1 LNFFAYGLFKGKK
14 IGYVFTIQRG
24 TDMDSTSNQPKTGGQ
39 LIVDHLVREKVSYA
53 FGIPGH
59 GNTALLDAFV
69 DRRAD
74 INLVPAMHEQNASHM
89 ADGFY
94 RTSGKIAAVAT
105 SIGPGAT
112 NTLTGVATAFA
123 DSMPQLVITGGV
135 HTYMMNRGVLQE
147 LDRPHGDNFP
157 RMAEPVVKRWW
168 QPSRV
173 EQLPTILDQA
183 FNVMLE
189 GRRGPALVNVP
200 QDIQAE
206 FTTVDYELSQGRRTQ
221 ARTFGDPEYIS
232 RAVKLLLSAKRPVIL
247 AGGGVIAADAS
258 KELVEIAEH
267 VGAAVTTS
275 FMGKGS
281 IPEDHPLFAWA
292 CGDLGSIPGN
302 ACTRE
307 ADVILAVGCRF
318 SDRITSSYRPGVTF
332 DIPKTKLIQ
341 IDIDGFEIGKNYP
354 VDVGIVGD
362 AKNILSSILAE
373 LKDFGPGRDYNNS
386 DGFARLQTLKSEW
399 LEYLRPMREAGV
411 SPMTASQVLWEA
423 RKVLPRDTIVVTDSS
438 NPQNQVFNEFPV
450 YGPKQH
456 ITAGGFSGIGFALPA
471 AIGAKLGAPNQP
483 VCAVLGDG
491 SFLQTGTELATAAIL
506 GVPAIFLV
514 INNGGWGAIRNLQLN
529 MFGEDRE
536 IITQFKTPD
545 GTPYS
550 ANIAD
555 TAKSLGCMSE
565 RVEDPREIGNAI
577 KRALASGKPYVVEAI
592 TAIERPW
599 SKMHPTGWWDITV
612 PAYLGA
618 LRAEYEKHRGF

>member
-1 LNFFAYGLFKGKK
+1 
-14 IGYVFTIQRG
+14 
-24 TDMDSTSNQPKTGGQ
+24 MDQGSNRAMTGGQ
-39 LIVDHLVREKVSYA
+39 IVVDHLVSEGVTHT

-74 INLVPAMHEQNASHM
+74 IALVPAMHEQGASHM

-94 RTSGKIAAVAT
+94 RSSGKIAAVAT

-123 DSMPQLVITGGV
+123 DSMPQLLITGGV

-157 RMAEPVVKRWW
+157 RMAEPAVKRWW
-168 QPSRV
+168 QPSRLD
-173 EQLPTILDQA
+173 QLPTILDQA

-189 GRRGPALVNVP
+189 GRRGPALINLP
-200 QDIQAE
+200 QDLQAE
-206 FTTVDYELSQGRRTQ
+206 STVVDAGGYHGRRTP
-221 ARTFGDPEYIS
+221 ARAFGDPTYIS
-232 RAVKLLLSAKRPVIL
+232 KAVQLLLSAKRPVIL
-247 AGGGVIAADAS
+247 AGGGVIAAEAS
-258 KELVEIAEH
+258 AELVAIAEH

-281 IPEDHPLFAWA
+281 IPEDHALFAWA

-332 DIPKTKLIQ
+332 DIPRTKLIQ
-341 IDIDGFEIGKNYP
+341 VDIDGFEIGKNYP
-354 VDVGIVGD
+354 VEVGILGD
-362 AKNILSSILAE
+362 AKAVLAAILAE
-373 LKDFGPGRDYNNS
+373 LRDHAPARDYRNS
-386 DGFARLQTLKSEW
+386 APFARLQALKAEW
-399 LEYLRPMREAGV
+399 FECLRPMREAGV

-423 RKVLPRDTIVVTDSS
+423 RAALPRNTIVVTDSS

-471 AIGAKLGAPNQP
+471 AIGAQLGAPDQP
-483 VCAVLGDG
+483 VVAVMGDG
-491 SFLQTGTELATAAIL
+491 SFLQTGTELATAAML
-506 GVPAIFLV
+506 GTPAIFLV

-536 IITQFKTPD
+536 IITHFKTPD
-545 GTPYS
+545 GAPYT
-550 ANIAD
+550 AQIAD
-555 TAKSLGCMSE
+555 MARSLGVASE
-565 RVEDPREIGNAI
+565 RVEDPRDIAASV
-577 KRALASGKPYVVEAI
+577 KRALASGKPYLIEAI
-592 TAIERPW
+592 CAIERPW

-612 PAYLGA
+612 PAYLGG

>member
-1 LNFFAYGLFKGKK
+1 MSGG
-14 IGYVFTIQRG
+14 
-24 TDMDSTSNQPKTGGQ
+24 SNQTMTGGQ
-39 LIVDHLVREKVSYA
+39 VIVDHLIREKVPYT

-69 DRRAD
+69 DRKAEID
-74 INLVPAMHEQNASHM
+74 LLPAMHEQNASHM

-112 NTLTGVATAFA
+112 NALTGVATAFA
-123 DSMPQLVITGGV
+123 DSMPQLLISGGV

-173 EQLPTILDQA
+173 EQLPAVLNQA

-189 GRRGPALVNVP
+189 GRRGPALINMP
-200 QDIQAE
+200 QDLQAE
-206 FTTVDYELSQGRRTQ
+206 SATVDMETAKSRRTS
-221 ARTFGDPEYIS
+221 ARAFGDPEYVTKAA
-232 RAVKLLLSAKRPVIL
+232 RLLLSAERPVIL

-258 KELVEIAEH
+258 PELVAIAEH

-281 IPEDHPLFAWA
+281 IAEDHPLFAWA

-307 ADVILAVGCRF
+307 ADVILAIGCRF
-318 SDRITSSYRPGVTF
+318 SDRIASSYRPGVTF
-332 DIPKTKLIQ
+332 DIPKTKLIHV
-341 IDIDGFEIGKNYP
+341 DIDGFEIGKNYP
-354 VDVGIVGD
+354 VEVGIIGD
-362 AKNILSSILAE
+362 AKAVLSAILAE
-373 LKDFGPGRDYNNS
+373 MRDHATPRDYKNGVQFS
-386 DGFARLQTLKSEW
+386 RLQKLKEEW
-399 LEYLRPMREAGV
+399 FAYLRPMREANV

-423 RKVLPRDTIVVTDSS
+423 RQALPRDTIVVTDSS

-471 AIGAKLGAPNQP
+471 AIGAKLGAPGQH

-491 SFLQTGTELATAAIL
+491 SFLQTGTELATAAMI
-506 GVPAIFLV
+506 GAPVIFLV

-536 IITQFKTPD
+536 IITHFKTPD
-545 GTPYS
+545 GNPWS
-550 ANIAD
+550 AKIAD
-555 TAKSLGCMSE
+555 TAKSLGCESE
-565 RVEDPREIGNAI
+565 RVKDPREIGAAV
-577 KRALASGKPYVVEAI
+577 KRALASGKPYVIEAI
-592 TAIERPW
+592 CAIERPW

-612 PAYLGA
+612 PAYLGE
-618 LRAEYEKHRGF
+618 LRAEYQKQRGF

>member
-1 LNFFAYGLFKGKK
+1 MSDL
-14 IGYVFTIQRG
+14 
-24 TDMDSTSNQPKTGGQ
+24 SNKSKSGGQ
-39 LIVDHLVREKVSYA
+39 LIVDHLIREKVSYT

-69 DRRAD
+69 DRRD
-74 INLVPAMHEQNASHM
+74 EISLVPAMHEQNASHM

-112 NTLTGVATAFA
+112 NTLTGIATAFA

-168 QPSRV
+168 TPVTV
-173 EQLPTILDQA
+173 EQIPQVMDQA
-183 FNVMLE
+183 FNAMNE
-189 GRRGPALVNVP
+189 GRKGPVLLNIP

-206 FTTVDYELSQGRRTQ
+206 ATTASYEYTNGRRTA
-221 ARTFGDPEYIS
+221 ARTFGDPEYITK
-232 RAVKLLLSAKRPVIL
+232 AAQLLLSAERPVVL

-258 KELVEIAEH
+258 GELVEIAEF

-281 IPEDHPLFAWA
+281 IAEDHELFAWA

-302 ACTRE
+302 AMTRE
-307 ADVILAVGCRF
+307 ADVILAIGCRF
-318 SDRITSSYRPGVTF
+318 SDRITSSYQPGVTF
-332 DIPKTKLIQ
+332 DIPRTKLIQ

-354 VDVGIVGD
+354 AEIGIVGD
-362 AKNILSSILAE
+362 AKAILTAILAE
-373 LKDFGPGRDYNNS
+373 LKSFGKARDYKN
-386 DGFARLQTLKSEW
+386 DPQFRRLQSLKAEW
-399 LEYLRPMREAGV
+399 FEYLRPMREANV

-456 ITAGGFSGIGFALPA
+456 ITPGGMSGIGFALPA

-483 VCAVLGDG
+483 VVAVFGDG
-491 SFLQTGTELATAAIL
+491 AFLQTGTELATAAIS
-506 GVPAIFLV
+506 GTPAIFLV

-545 GTPYS
+545 GTPYM
-550 ANIAD
+550 ANIAE
-555 TAKSLGCMSE
+555 TAKSLGVAAE
-565 RVEDPREIGNAI
+565 RVSDPREIGNAM
-577 KRALASGKPYVVEAI
+577 KRALASGKPYLVEAVC
-592 TAIERPW
+592 AIERPW

-612 PAYLGA
+612 PSYLGD
-618 LRAEYEKHRGF
+618 LRAEYVKHRGF

>member
-1 LNFFAYGLFKGKK
+1 MREA
-14 IGYVFTIQRG
+14 
-24 TDMDSTSNQPKTGGQ
+24 SNQSRTGGQ
-39 LIVDHLVREKVSYA
+39 LIVDGLVKEGVPYA

-69 DRRAD
+69 DHRAD
-74 INLVPAMHEQNASHM
+74 ITLAPAMHEQNASHM

-94 RTSGKIAAVAT
+94 RSSGKIAAAIT

-123 DSMPQLVITGGV
+123 DSMPQLLITGGV

-147 LDRPHGDNFP
+147 IDRPHGDNFP

-168 QPSRV
+168 QPV
-173 EQLPTILDQA
+173 TVDQIPTIMDQA

-189 GRRGPALVNVP
+189 GRRGPALINVP

-206 FTTVDYELSQGRRTQ
+206 ATNQRNTLSVGRRTA
-221 ARTFGDPEYIS
+221 ARVFGDPEYIS
-232 RAVKLLLSAKRPVIL
+232 KAAQLLLSAKRPVL
-247 AGGGVIAADAS
+247 MAGGGVIAAGAS
-258 KELVEIAEH
+258 SEFVAIAEFL
-267 VGAAVTTS
+267 GAPVTTS

-281 IPEDHPLFAWA
+281 IAEDHPLYAWP

-302 ACTRE
+302 AMTRD
-307 ADVILAVGCRF
+307 ADVILSVGCRF
-318 SDRITSSYRPGVTF
+318 SDRITSSYRPGITF

-341 IDIDGFEIGKNYP
+341 VDIDGFEVGKNYP
-354 VDVGIVGD
+354 VEVGILGD
-362 AKNILSSILAE
+362 AKAVLSALLGE
-373 LKDFGPGRDYNNS
+373 LREFGKPCDYANS
-386 DGFARLQTLKSEW
+386 DYFRHLTALKNEW
-399 LEYLRPMREAGV
+399 FEYLRPMREANV
-411 SPMTASQVLWEA
+411 TPMTASQVLWEA
-423 RKVLPRDTIVVTDSS
+423 RAALPRNTIVVTDSS

-471 AIGAKLGAPNQP
+471 AIGAQLGAPNTP

-506 GVPAIFLV
+506 GTPTIFLV

-536 IITQFKTPD
+536 IITQFQKPD
-545 GTPYS
+545 GSHFVPK
-550 ANIAD
+550 IAD
-555 TAKSLGCMSE
+555 TARSLGCEAE
-565 RVEDPREIGNAI
+565 RVENPAEIQSAI
-577 KRALASGKPYVVEAI
+577 KRALASGKPYLIEAI
-592 TAIERPW
+592 CAIDRPW

-612 PAYLGA
+612 PAYLGD
-618 LRAEYEKHRGF
+618 LRAEYVRGRGF

>member
-1 LNFFAYGLFKGKK
+1 
-14 IGYVFTIQRG
+14 
-24 TDMDSTSNQPKTGGQ
+24 MDTGSNQPRTGGQ
-39 LIVDHLVREKVSYA
+39 LIVEHLVREGVTHT

-69 DRRAD
+69 DHRAA
-74 INLVPAMHEQNASHM
+74 IELVPAMHEQCASHM

-94 RTSGKIAAVAT
+94 RSSGQIAAVAT

-168 QPSRV
+168 QPSGV
-173 EQLPTILDQA
+173 EQLPTVLDQA

-189 GRRGPALVNVP
+189 GRRGPALINLP

-206 FTTVDYELSQGRRTQ
+206 FATGEYQISDGRRTQ
-221 ARTFGDPEYIS
+221 ARSFGDPEYIS
-232 RAVKLLLSAKRPVIL
+232 RAAKLLLSAQRPVIL
-247 AGGGVIAADAS
+247 AGGGVIAAEAS
-258 KELVEIAEH
+258 AELVAIAEFI
-267 VGAAVTTS
+267 GAAVTTS
-275 FMGKGS
+275 FMGKGA

-307 ADVILAVGCRF
+307 ADVILAIGCRF

-341 IDIDGFEIGKNYP
+341 VDIDGFEIGKNYP
-354 VDVGIVGD
+354 VEVGILGD
-362 AKNILSSILAE
+362 AKAVLSAILGE
-373 LKDFGPGRDYNNS
+373 LKAFGRPRDYRNS
-386 DGFARLQTLKSEW
+386 DYFSRLQALKQEW
-399 LEYLRPMREAGV
+399 VEYLRPMREAGV

-450 YGPKQH
+450 FGPKQH

-491 SFLQTGTELATAAIL
+491 SFLQTGTELATAAIM
-506 GVPAIFLV
+506 GTPVIFLV

-545 GTPYS
+545 GSAYS
-550 ANIAD
+550 ARIAE
-555 TAKSLGCMSE
+555 TARSLGCEGE
-565 RVEDPREIGNAI
+565 RVEDPREIGNAL
-577 KRALASGKPYVVEAI
+577 KRALASGKPYVVEAVC
-592 TAIERPW
+592 AIERPW

-612 PAYLGA
+612 PAYLGT
-618 LRAEYEKHRGF
+618 LRAEYQKHRGF

>member
-1 LNFFAYGLFKGKK
+1 
-14 IGYVFTIQRG
+14 
-24 TDMDSTSNQPKTGGQ
+24 MTGGQ
-39 LIVDHLVREKVSYA
+39 IIVDHLVRENVPYT

-69 DRRAD
+69 DRKSEID
-74 INLVPAMHEQNASHM
+74 VIPSMHEQNASHM

-94 RTSGKIAAVAT
+94 RTSSKIAAVCT

-123 DSMPQLVITGGV
+123 DSMPQLLICGGV

-147 LDRPHGDNFP
+147 IDRPHGDNFP

-173 EQLPTILDQA
+173 DQLPTVLNQA
-183 FNVMLE
+183 FNAMLE
-189 GRRGPALVNVP
+189 GRRGPVMINMP
-200 QDIQAE
+200 QDLQAE
-206 FTTVDYELSQGRRTQ
+206 SATVDIEPAKDRRTD
-221 ARTFGDPEYIS
+221 ARTFGDPDYIT
-232 RAVKLLLSAKRPVIL
+232 RAARLLLSAKRPVIL

-258 KELVEIAEH
+258 PELVAIAEY

-281 IPEDHPLFAWA
+281 IAEDHPLFAWA

-302 ACTRE
+302 AMTRE
-307 ADVILAVGCRF
+307 ADVIMAIGCRF

-332 DIPKTKLIQ
+332 NIPRTRLIQ
-341 IDIDGFEIGKNYP
+341 VDIDAFEIGKNYP
-354 VDVGIVGD
+354 VEVGIIGD
-362 AKNILSSILAE
+362 AKPILAAILAE
-373 LKDFGPGRDYNNS
+373 MRAHAAARDYRN
-386 DGFARLQTLKSEW
+386 DPQFARLQTLKEEW
-399 LEYLRPMREAGV
+399 FEYLRPMREAKV

-423 RKVLPRDTIVVTDSS
+423 RRALPRDTIVVTDSS

-471 AIGAKLGAPNQP
+471 AIGAKLGAPNRP

-491 SFLQTGTELATAAIL
+491 SFLQTGTELATAAMI
-506 GVPAIFLV
+506 GTPMIFLV

-529 MFGEDRE
+529 MFGENRE
-536 IITQFKTPD
+536 IITHFKTPD
-545 GTPYS
+545 GNPWS
-550 ANIAD
+550 AKIAD
-555 TAKSLGCMSE
+555 IAKSLGCEGE
-565 RVEDPREIGNAI
+565 RVEDPREIGAAVQ
-577 KRALASGKPYVVEAI
+577 RALTSGKPYVIEAI
-592 TAIERPW
+592 CAIERPW

-612 PAYLGA
+612 PAYLGE
-618 LRAEYEKHRGF
+618 LRAEYVKQRGF

>member
-1 LNFFAYGLFKGKK
+1 
-14 IGYVFTIQRG
+14 
-24 TDMDSTSNQPKTGGQ
+24 MDQGSNRTKTGGQ
-39 LIVDHLVREKVSYA
+39 IVVDHLVGEGVSHT

-74 INLVPAMHEQNASHM
+74 ITLVPAMHEQGASHM

-94 RTSGKIAAVAT
+94 RSSGRIAAVAT

-123 DSMPQLVITGGV
+123 DSMPQLLITGGV

-157 RMAEPVVKRWW
+157 RMAEPAVKRWW
-168 QPSRV
+168 QPSRLD
-173 EQLPTILDQA
+173 QLPTIMDQA

-189 GRRGPALVNVP
+189 GRRGPALINLP
-200 QDIQAE
+200 QDLQAE
-206 FTTVDYELSQGRRTQ
+206 STVVEASGHQERRTP
-221 ARTFGDPEYIS
+221 ARAFGDPTYIAK
-232 RAVKLLLSAKRPVIL
+232 AVELLLSAKRPVIL
-247 AGGGVIAADAS
+247 AGGGVIAAGAS
-258 KELVEIAEH
+258 AELVAIAEH
-267 VGAAVTTS
+267 IGAAVTTS

-341 IDIDGFEIGKNYP
+341 VDIDGFEIGKNYP
-354 VDVGIVGD
+354 VEVGILGD
-362 AKNILSSILAE
+362 AQAILAAMLAE
-373 LKDFGPGRDYNNS
+373 MRDHEPARDYKNS
-386 DGFARLQTLKSEW
+386 APFARLQALKAEW
-399 LEYLRPMREAGV
+399 LDYLRPMREAGV

-423 RKVLPRDTIVVTDSS
+423 RAALPRNTIVVTDSS

-471 AIGAKLGAPNQP
+471 AIGAQLGAPDQP
-483 VCAVLGDG
+483 VVAVMGDG
-491 SFLQTGTELATAAIL
+491 SFLQTGTELATAAML
-506 GVPAIFLV
+506 GTPAIFLV

-536 IITQFKTPD
+536 IITHFKTPD
-545 GTPYS
+545 GAPYS
-550 ANIAD
+550 AQIAD
-555 TAKSLGCMSE
+555 MARSLGVDSE
-565 RVEDPREIGNAI
+565 RVEDPREIGSAI
-577 KRALASGKPYVVEAI
+577 KRALASGKPYLIEAI
-592 TAIERPW
+592 CAIERPW

-612 PAYLGA
+612 PAYLGG

>member
-1 LNFFAYGLFKGKK
+1 MGN
-14 IGYVFTIQRG
+14 V
-24 TDMDSTSNQPKTGGQ
+24 SSNQKSGGQ
-39 LIVDHLVREKVSYA
+39 IVVDHLVHEGVTHA

-69 DRRAD
+69 DRKAD
-74 INLVPAMHEQNASHM
+74 IELVPAMHEQCASHM

-94 RTSGKIAAVAT
+94 RSSGKIAAVAT

-147 LDRPHGDNFP
+147 LDRPHSDNFP

-168 QPSRV
+168 QPTQV
-173 EQLPTILDQA
+173 DQLPTIMDQA

-189 GRRGPALVNVP
+189 GRRGPALINVP

-206 FTTVDYELSQGRRTQ
+206 YAAGDFPKPQGRRTQ
-221 ARTFGDPEYIS
+221 ARLFGDPEYITK
-232 RAVKLLLSAKRPVIL
+232 AAQLLLSAKRPVIV

-258 KELVEIAEH
+258 SELIQIAEFI
-267 VGAAVTTS
+267 GAAVTTS

-307 ADVILAVGCRF
+307 ADVILAIGCRF

-332 DIPKTKLIQ
+332 DIPNTKLIQ
-341 IDIDGFEIGKNYP
+341 VDIDGFEIGKNYP
-354 VDVGIVGD
+354 VEVGIVGD
-362 AKNILSSILAE
+362 AKAILSAVLGE
-373 LKDFGPGRDYNNS
+373 LKEFGAARDYKNT
-386 DGFARLQTLKSEW
+386 DYFRRLQGLKDEW
-399 LEYLRPMREAGV
+399 FEYLRPMREANV

-423 RKVLPRDTIVVTDSS
+423 RKALPRDTIVVTDSS

-456 ITAGGFSGIGFALPA
+456 ITAGGFSGIGFSLPA
-471 AIGAKLGAPNQP
+471 AIGAKMGAPNQP

-491 SFLQTGTELATAAIL
+491 SFLQTGTELATAAIT
-506 GVPAIFLV
+506 GTPAIFLV

-545 GTPYS
+545 GTHFVP
-550 ANIAD
+550 NIAE
-555 TAKSLGCMSE
+555 TAKSLGCAGE
-565 RVEDPREIGNAI
+565 RVEDYRDIGNAMR
-577 KRALASGKPYVVEAI
+577 RALASGKPYVVEAI
-592 TAIERPW
+592 CAINRPW

-612 PAYLGA
+612 PAYLGE

>member
-1 LNFFAYGLFKGKK
+1 
-14 IGYVFTIQRG
+14 
-24 TDMDSTSNQPKTGGQ
+24 MSSSNQPKTGGQ
-39 LIVDHLVREKVSYA
+39 VIVDHLVREGVSYT

-59 GNTALLDAFV
+59 GNTALMDAFV
-69 DRRAD
+69 DRKSE
-74 INLVPAMHEQNASHM
+74 IEVVPAMHEQNASHM

-94 RTSGKIAAVAT
+94 RTSGRIAAVCT

-112 NTLTGVATAFA
+112 NTLTGIATAFA
-123 DSMPQLVITGGV
+123 DSMPQLVLTGGV

-147 LDRPHGDNFP
+147 IDRPHGDNFP

-168 QPSRV
+168 TPTTV
-173 EQLPTILDQA
+173 EQLPTVLDQA
-183 FNVMLE
+183 FNVMQE
-189 GRRGPALVNVP
+189 GRRGPALINVP

-206 FTTVDYELSQGRRTQ
+206 TGIVKVEPSEKRRTK
-221 ARTFGDPEYIS
+221 AVLHGDPEYVT
-232 RAVKLLLSAKRPVIL
+232 AAAKLLLGAQRPVIL
-247 AGGGVIAADAS
+247 AGGGVIS
-258 KELVEIAEH
+258 SNSSPELIQIAEFL
-267 VGAAVTTS
+267 GAAVTTS
-275 FMGKGS
+275 FMGKGA
-281 IPEDHPLFAWA
+281 IPEDHPLFSWA

-302 ACTRE
+302 AMTRE
-307 ADVILAVGCRF
+307 ADVILAIGCRF
-318 SDRITSSYRPGVTF
+318 SDRITSSYQPGVTF

-354 VDVGIVGD
+354 VEVGILGD
-362 AKNILSSILAE
+362 AKAILRALVSE
-373 LKDFGPGRDYNNS
+373 LNAFGKPRDYQNDNQ
-386 DGFARLQTLKSEW
+386 FKRLQTLKAEW
-399 LEYLRPMREAGV
+399 LEYLRPMREADV

-471 AIGAKLGAPNQP
+471 AIGAQMGAPNRT

-506 GVPAIFLV
+506 GTPTIFLV

-536 IITQFKTPD
+536 INTQFRTPD
-545 GTPYS
+545 GQPYM

-555 TAKSLGCMSE
+555 TAKSLGVASE
-565 RVEDPREIGNAI
+565 RVEDPRQIGAAI
-577 KRALASGKPYVVEAI
+577 QRAVASGKPYLVEAI
-592 TAIERPW
+592 CAIERPW

-612 PAYLGA
+612 PAYLGE
-618 LRAEYEKHRGF
+618 LRAEYQKHRGF

>member
-1 LNFFAYGLFKGKK
+1 MDQGSN
-14 IGYVFTIQRG
+14 RG
-24 TDMDSTSNQPKTGGQ
+24 MTGGQ
-39 LIVDHLVREKVSYA
+39 IVVDHLVSEGVSHT

-74 INLVPAMHEQNASHM
+74 IALVPAMHEQGASHM

-94 RTSGKIAAVAT
+94 RSSGKIAAVAT

-112 NTLTGVATAFA
+112 NALTGVATAFA
-123 DSMPQLVITGGV
+123 DSMPQLLITGGV
-135 HTYMMNRGVLQE
+135 HTYMINRGVLQE

-157 RMAEPVVKRWW
+157 RMAEPAVKRWW
-168 QPSRV
+168 QPSRLD
-173 EQLPTILDQA
+173 QLPTILDQA

-189 GRRGPALVNVP
+189 GRRGPALINLP
-200 QDIQAE
+200 QDLQAE
-206 FTTVDYELSQGRRTQ
+206 CTVVDGGGYQGRRTP
-221 ARTFGDPEYIS
+221 ARAFGDPSYIAK
-232 RAVKLLLSAKRPVIL
+232 AVELLLSAKRPVIL
-247 AGGGVIAADAS
+247 AGGGVIAAEAS
-258 KELVEIAEH
+258 AQLVAIAEH
-267 VGAAVTTS
+267 IGAAVTTS

-332 DIPKTKLIQ
+332 DIPRTKLIQ
-341 IDIDGFEIGKNYP
+341 VDIDGFEIGKNYP
-354 VDVGIVGD
+354 VEVGILGD
-362 AKNILSSILAE
+362 AKAVLAAILAE
-373 LKDFGPGRDYNNS
+373 MRDHEPPRDYPNS
-386 DGFARLQTLKSEW
+386 AQFTRLQALKAEW
-399 LEYLRPMREAGV
+399 FEYLRPMREAGV

-423 RKVLPRDTIVVTDSS
+423 RAALPRNAIVVTDSS

-471 AIGAKLGAPNQP
+471 AIGAQLGAPNQP
-483 VCAVLGDG
+483 VVAVMGDG
-491 SFLQTGTELATAAIL
+491 SFLQTGTELATAAML
-506 GVPAIFLV
+506 GTPAIFLI

-536 IITQFKTPD
+536 IITHFKTPD
-545 GTPYS
+545 GAPYS
-550 ANIAD
+550 AQIAD
-555 TAKSLGCMSE
+555 MARSLGVDSE
-565 RVEDPREIGNAI
+565 RVEDPREIAPAV
-577 KRALASGKPYVVEAI
+577 KRALASGKPYLIEAI
-592 TAIERPW
+592 CAIERPW

-612 PAYLGA
+612 PAYLGG

>member
-1 LNFFAYGLFKGKK
+1 MQLKLGENAM
-14 IGYVFTIQRG
+14 TEA
-24 TDMDSTSNQPKTGGQ
+24 SNQPKSGGQ
-39 LIVDHLVREKVSYA
+39 LIVDHLVKEGVPYA

-69 DRRAD
+69 DRRSD
-74 INLVPAMHEQNASHM
+74 ITLAPAMHEQNASHM

-94 RTSGKIAAVAT
+94 RSSGKIAAAIT

-123 DSMPQLVITGGV
+123 DSMPQLVVTGGV

-168 QPSRV
+168 QPV
-173 EQLPTILDQA
+173 TVDQIPMIMDQA
-183 FNVMLE
+183 FNIMLE
-189 GRRGPALVNVP
+189 GRRGPALINVP

-206 FTTVDYELSQGRRTQ
+206 ATNHYSVVSEGRRT
-221 ARTFGDPEYIS
+221 AAKPYGDPEYIS
-232 RAVKLLLSAKRPVIL
+232 KAAKLLLSSKRPVL
-247 AGGGVIAADAS
+247 MAGGGVLAADAS
-258 KELVEIAEH
+258 PEFVAIAEFL
-267 VGAAVTTS
+267 GAPVTTS

-302 ACTRE
+302 AMTRS
-307 ADVILAVGCRF
+307 ADVILAIGCRF

-332 DIPKTKLIQ
+332 DIPKSKLIQ
-341 IDIDGFEIGKNYP
+341 VDIDGFEIGKNYP
-354 VDVGIVGD
+354 VEVGIVGD
-362 AKNILSSILAE
+362 AKAILAALLGE
-373 LKDFGPGRDYNNS
+373 LKTFGKANDYHNS
-386 DGFARLQTLKSEW
+386 DYFKELAGLKGEW
-399 LEYLRPMREAGV
+399 LEYLRPMREANV
-411 SPMTASQVLWEA
+411 RPMTASQVLWEA
-423 RKVLPRDTIVVTDSS
+423 RAALPRNAIVVTDSS

-471 AIGAKLGAPNQP
+471 AIGAQLGAPNTP
-483 VCAVLGDG
+483 VCGVFGDG

-506 GVPAIFLV
+506 GAPVIFLV

-536 IITQFKTPD
+536 IITQFQKPD
-545 GTPYS
+545 GSHFVPQ
-550 ANIAD
+550 IAD
-555 TAKSLGCMSE
+555 TARALGCEAE
-565 RVEDPREIGNAI
+565 RVENPAEVQAAIG
-577 KRALASGKPYVVEAI
+577 RALRSGKPYLIEAI
-592 TAIERPW
+592 CAINRPW

-612 PAYLGA
+612 PAYLGD
-618 LRAEYEKHRGF
+618 LRAEYVRNRGF

>member
-1 LNFFAYGLFKGKK
+1 MSGG
-14 IGYVFTIQRG
+14 
-24 TDMDSTSNQPKTGGQ
+24 SNQTMTGGQ
-39 LIVDHLVREKVSYA
+39 VIVDHLIREKVRYT

-69 DRRAD
+69 DRKAEID
-74 INLVPAMHEQNASHM
+74 LLPAMHEQNASHM

-112 NTLTGVATAFA
+112 NALTGVATAFA
-123 DSMPQLVITGGV
+123 DSMSQLLISGGV

-173 EQLPTILDQA
+173 EQLPAVMNQA

-189 GRRGPALVNVP
+189 GRRGPALINMP
-200 QDIQAE
+200 QDLQAE
-206 FTTVDYELSQGRRTQ
+206 SATVDMETAKSRRTS
-221 ARTFGDPEYIS
+221 ARAFGDPEYVTKAA
-232 RAVKLLLSAKRPVIL
+232 RLLLSAERPVIL

-258 KELVEIAEH
+258 PELVAIAEH

-281 IPEDHPLFAWA
+281 IAEDHPLFAWA

-307 ADVILAVGCRF
+307 ADVILAIGCRF

-332 DIPKTKLIQ
+332 DIPKTKLIHV
-341 IDIDGFEIGKNYP
+341 DIDGFEIGKNYP
-354 VDVGIVGD
+354 VEVGIIGD
-362 AKNILSSILAE
+362 AKAVLSAILAE
-373 LKDFGPGRDYNNS
+373 MRDHAAPRDYKNGAQFS
-386 DGFARLQTLKSEW
+386 RLQKLKEEW
-399 LEYLRPMREAGV
+399 FAYLRPMREANV

-423 RKVLPRDTIVVTDSS
+423 RQALPRDTIVVTDSS

-471 AIGAKLGAPNQP
+471 AIGAKLGAPGQP

-491 SFLQTGTELATAAIL
+491 SFLQTGTELATAAMI
-506 GVPAIFLV
+506 GAPVIFLV

-536 IITQFKTPD
+536 IITHFKTPD
-545 GTPYS
+545 GNPWS
-550 ANIAD
+550 AKIAD
-555 TAKSLGCMSE
+555 TAKSLGCESE
-565 RVEDPREIGNAI
+565 RVKDPREIGAAV
-577 KRALASGKPYVVEAI
+577 KRALASGKPYVIEAI
-592 TAIERPW
+592 CAIERPW

-612 PAYLGA
+612 PAYLGE
-618 LRAEYEKHRGF
+618 LRAEYQKQRGF